1 MIVSIIVPFFELRDG
16 NLYSNRMEREKA
28 KSELARKSVQARID
42 KATSTKSLSNRSS
55 NRSSKSP
62 SQKARKPESQNT
74 EEKDSLPTLSQE
86 PEITAPKPEPKTTER
101 DTQPRTVVMTP
112 GRTFELSEDLTDAV
126 LEIGL
131 AHPKNYRFI
140 GLPAE
145 RFPWDQTTEIL
156 DAIERDGKDAVL
168 AGVRNLRDCF
178 KRRPRSDLTFAPE
191 PKKFFHESEYLK
203 DPIEWERIDAK
214 QFDSRTK
221 AQRDQDATVDAPSV
235 RNAETML
242 GAEFSSAN
250 ISRFEIKD
258 CSAFLTRFFH
268 GFILACQK
276 LHCALYLRMFVDSV
290 IYCQRAEREID
301 IPTLFE
307 LTDPEQGAEASA

>member
-1 MIVSIIVPFFELRDG
+1 MNRFPYNDSAEFPLVWLCNLHEGSRPVELMSTNSDRAYRHPVGRLLPFFKFCCGRVVC
-16 NLYSNRMEREKA
+16 SF
-28 KSELARKSVQARID
+28 S
-42 KATSTKSLSNRSS
+42 SLHPWNISGL
-55 NRSSKSP
+55 K
-62 SQKARKPESQNT
+62 
-74 EEKDSLPTLSQE
+74 
-86 PEITAPKPEPKTTER
+86 TAC
-101 DTQPRTVVMTP
+101 
-112 GRTFELSEDLTDAV
+112 
-126 LEIGL
+126 
-131 AHPKNYRFI
+131 RF
-140 GLPAE
+140 
-145 RFPWDQTTEIL
+145 
-156 DAIERDGKDAVL
+156 
-168 AGVRNLRDCF
+168 
-178 KRRPRSDLTFAPE
+178 S
-191 PKKFFHESEYLK
+191 
-203 DPIEWERIDAK
+203 
-214 QFDSRTK
+214 
-221 AQRDQDATVDAPSV
+221 DAPSV